1 VDAPLTVTVYPGAD
15 GSFLHYEDAGNGFAY
30 KKGEWMGLDLAW
42 ADARKTL
49 SVRLARGSKFLGKRE
64 LEVKVGKATKR
75 ATFDGRAMQVRM

>member
-1 VDAPLTVTVYPGAD
+1 
-15 GSFLHYEDAGNGFAY
+15 
-30 KKGEWMGLDLAW
+30 MGLDLAW